1 MELIRNVMLNIII
14 LVFFTATLDYLLPE
28 GSFRSYIKMTMG
40 VILVLIILQ
49 PVVQI
54 LQINETYKEAY
65 RYDNILE

>member
-1 MELIRNVMLNIII
+1 MELIRNIMLNIII

-28 GSFRSYIKMTMG
+28 GSFRSYIKMAMG

-54 LQINETYKEAY
+54 LQVNETYEEAY

>member
-1 MELIRNVMLNIII
+1 MELIRNIMLNIVI
-14 LVFFTATLDYLLPE
+14 LVFFSAVLDFLLPE
-28 GSFRSYIKMTMG
+28 GSFRSYIKMAMG

-54 LQINETYKEAY
+54 LQVNETYKEAY

>member
-1 MELIRNVMLNIII
+1 MEWIRTIMLNIII
-14 LVFFTATLDYLLPE
+14 LVFFTETLDYLLPE
-28 GSFRSYIKMTMG
+28 GSFRSYIKMAMG

-54 LQINETYKEAY
+54 LQINETCKEAY